1 MRIAVRAH
9 PGASRERAQW
19 DGDVLHVWVTA
30 RAVEGQANAALVK
43 AVARAFA
50 VRASAVTLVSGERG
64 RDKVFEVDGSPAG
77 VDATPG
83 ERRHRGGAPPG

>member
-30 RAVEGQANAALVK
+30 RAVEGQANAALIR
-43 AVARAFA
+43 AVARAFG
-50 VRASAVTLVSGERG
+50 VRASGVTLVSGERG
-64 RDKVFEVDGSPAG
+64 RDKVLEVDGSRGG
-77 VDATPG
+77 VDTVPG
-83 ERRHRGGAPPG
+83 EARHRRGAPPG

>member
-30 RAVEGQANAALVK
+30 RAVEGQANAALVR
-43 AVARAFA
+43 AVARAFG
-50 VRASAVTLVSGERG
+50 VRASAVSLVSGERG
-64 RDKVFEVDGSPAG
+64 RDKVVEVEGS
-77 VDATPG
+77 
-83 ERRHRGGAPPG
+83 RGPV

>member
-30 RAVEGQANAALVK
+30 RAVEGRANVALVK
-43 AVARAFA
+43 AVARVFG
-50 VRASAVTLVSGERG
+50 VRASSVTLVSGEHG
-64 RDKVFEVDGSPAG
+64 RDKVLA
-77 VDATPG
+77 VDAPNEGPPDPTSG
-83 ERRHRGGAPPG
+83 SRGRS

>member
-43 AVARAFA
+43 AVARALG

-64 RDKVFEVDGSPAG
+64 RDKVIEVAG
-77 VDATPG
+77 ADVDTTP
-83 ERRHRGGAPPG
+83 RP

>member
-19 DGDVLHVWVTA
+19 DGGVLHVWVTA

-43 AVARAFA
+43 AVARALG
-50 VRASAVTLVSGERG
+50 VRASAVSLVSGERG
-64 RDKVFEVDGSPAG
+64 RDKVMEVEQVPPPSRGRWVGHDPAG
-77 VDATPG
+77 G
-83 ERRHRGGAPPG
+83 R

>member
-30 RAVEGQANAALVK
+30 RAVEDQANAALVK
-43 AVARAFA
+43 AVARALG
-50 VRASAVTLVSGERG
+50 VRASAVRLVSGERG
-64 RDKVFEVDGSPAG
+64 RDKVLEVAG
-77 VDATPG
+77 T
-83 ERRHRGGAPPG
+83 EQ